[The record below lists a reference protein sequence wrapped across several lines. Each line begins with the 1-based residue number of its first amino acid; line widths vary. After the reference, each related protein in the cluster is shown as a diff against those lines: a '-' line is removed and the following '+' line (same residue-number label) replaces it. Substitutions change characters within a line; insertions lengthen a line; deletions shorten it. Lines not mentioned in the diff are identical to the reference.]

1 MLYISMKTNFGI
13 LHQLIEYRDLNVQS
27 CSIGILYISIKTS
40 TDWGLNV
47 LVGGIPTP
55 LKNMLVSWD
64 YYSQYMEK
72 TSCSKP
78 PTRNKLCIFPRQVVV
93 NHQKVRSW
101 PTHGSAKHMKTW
113 LVVDLPTI
121 GW

>member
-1 MLYISMKTNFGI
+1 MFK
-13 LHQLIEYRDLNVQS
+13 S
-27 CSIGILYISIKTS
+27 CSIGLLYISIKTS
-40 TDWGLNV
+40 TDWGLNCSGWWYTYPSEKYARQ
-47 LVGGIPTP
+47 LGLLFPIYG
-55 LKNMLVSWD
+55 K
-64 YYSQYMEK
+64 K

-101 PTHGSAKHMKTW
+101 PMHGSAKHMKTW